1 MISVWDLVSWG
12 LWIAWAAAIASFIA
26 GVVLKVL
33 GREGYER
40 LLAGSLASMLI
51 LAFGWG
57 LVQALYG
64 GVAPGLPYGW
74 VFYAVSGILL
84 VLSAIYLAIGRSE
97 GVSHLVAGLLV
108 VGLGFFATSL
118 ATGVNI
124 GAGGTISVTA
134 IPSTTTLNNGGTLS
148 LAVIPEGGDPPYTVV
163 VSWGDGS
170 KSTGVIGGNA
180 SISFTHSYSIPGN
193 TPASSFSIRVDVVD
207 SKGRTGWN
215 ILAVVVENQ
224 DYCPLG
230 WPWGMLCTLYRA
242 VTTILPA
249 VDVQK
254 LVENPIFPTSSD
266 DPIYGLYQ
274 MVLNVSMATLG
285 LFLAFDII
293 WRSVN
298 EGVLSIADSL
308 KDAVVVVSMALLA
321 PYVYN
326 ATAQALNTVSFQL
339 IGQIDISWVLAWIFL
354 QLALG
359 VILGYFVPF
368 LANYAAFLAVTLFL
382 ASVVVY
388 VRYILI
394 TTLVAASPLIAV
406 AYLHP
411 VLRGAVRHVV
421 GLLAGLMLAG
431 PIAAVF
437 MVVMNMVVPGRN
449 ITFGILYPLIVGVLP
464 SVLGVFGAGLVTHL
478 AGAFK
483 AGIGALIGRAGGG
496 SPQPTAGGGPAS
508 MASVQGQAPRVKLQV
523 LRPGPIITPTT
534 VRVARREAG
543 MAKGVAAT
551 VAESRRIGPGIT
563 FTLQGPEAASKHAEE
578 LAKEP
583 EVHPRWEA
591 FKAGVKSLGSQ
602 AGRRVW
608 INMKTLAGEYK
619 GALKHHLGRELNVR
633 FGHAS
638 IHGWR
643 AGGGAEHGG
652 WA

>member
-1 MISVWDLVSWG
+1 
-12 LWIAWAAAIASFIA
+12 
-26 GVVLKVL
+26 VLKVL

-84 VLSAIYLAIGRSE
+84 VLSAIYLAIGRAE

-134 IPSTTTLNNGGTLS
+134 IPSATTLNNGGTLN
-148 LAVIPEGGDPPYTVV
+148 LTVIPEGGEPPYNVT
-163 VSWGDGS
+163 VSWGDGTN
-170 KSTGVIGGNA
+170 STGVVGGNA

-207 SKGRTGWN
+207 SKGRSGWN

-224 DYCPLG
+224 DYCPVG
-230 WPWGMLCTLYRA
+230 WPFGFLCTLYRA

-254 LVENPIFPTSSD
+254 LVENPIFPTSND
-266 DPIYGLYQ
+266 DPVYGLYQ
-274 MVLNVSMATLG
+274 MILNVSMAALG

-359 VILGYFVPF
+359 VVLGYFIPF
-368 LANYAAFLAVTLFL
+368 LANYAVFLAVTLFL

-411 VLRGAVRHVV
+411 ALRGAVRHVV

-437 MVVMNMVVPGRN
+437 MVVMNLVVPGKN

-496 SPQPTAGGGPAS
+496 SPQTTGGGTAS
-508 MASVQGQAPRVKLQV
+508 ISPVQGQAPRVKLQAP
-523 LRPGPIITPTT
+523 RPGPIITPTT

-551 VAESRRIGPGIT
+551 LAESRRIGPGIT

-602 AGRRVW
+602 AGKRAW
-608 INMKTLAGEYK
+608 INIKTLAREYK
-619 GALKHHLGRELNVR
+619 GALKHHLGREFNVR
-633 FGHAS
+633 LGYPS
-638 IHGWR
+638 THGLR
-643 AGGGAEHGG
+643 AGWEAGHGG